1 MVHDLLAQQPYALKL
16 HLDDFTFLV
25 IRWLPSQRN
34 YVGRATKTLRP
45 NFPVGARVVAS
56 IHDEDIRD
64 QRLEASD
71 V

>member
-1 MVHDLLAQQPYALKL
+1 M
-16 HLDDFTFLV
+16 
-25 IRWLPSQRN
+25 
-34 YVGRATKTLRP
+34 TKTLRP
-45 NFPVGARVVAS
+45 DLPVGARVVAS